1 MTNSNKT
8 IATVTIQQCYA
19 RIIFLGTLD
28 WRVSSYTF
36 RLSKRQDL
44 LPVIFENSNWKVLLY
59 VELHLNCL
67 RKWEQR
73 KRNWQPL
80 DKNFTEHFQNPQ
92 KINWESQRSVYRWH
106 NLQEIKRNLVRL
118 KKNGLVTTLFQM
130 LATWNHQKWRRERLW
145 KNYSKSVLLSLKSL
159 IPQWIGNHWTKIP
172 RWTCGRTFSSHWKVL
187 ISPI

>member
-1 MTNSNKT
+1 MTKINKT

-28 WRVSSYTF
+28 WCVSS
-36 RLSKRQDL
+36 
-44 LPVIFENSNWKVLLY
+44 VIFENSNWKVLLC

-80 DKNFTEHFQNPQ
+80 DENFTEHFQNPQ
-92 KINWESQRSVYRWH
+92 KINWELQRSVYRWH

-118 KKNGLVTTLFQM
+118 KKNGQVTSLFQI
-130 LATWNHQKWRRERLW
+130 LATWSHQKWRGERLW

-159 IPQWIGNHWTKIP
+159 SPQWIGNHWTKIP

-187 ISPI
+187 ISPIDISKV

>member
-80 DKNFTEHFQNPQ
+80 DENFTEHFQNPQ
-92 KINWESQRSVYRWH
+92 KINWELQRSVYRWH

-130 LATWNHQKWRRERLW
+130 LATWSHQKWRRERLW